1 MSKTDLSAG
10 EARRIALSAQGFAAA
25 PTKGSVGVTHL
36 RRLAARLGAIQI
48 DSVNVLV
55 RSHYL
60 PAYSRLGPYS
70 MRLFDKFA
78 YERRGMFEYWGHA
91 ASLLPIELHPLMRWR
106 MDKNAEEFERFRA
119 IIEGRRPGYVKSI
132 EREIAQRGPLA
143 FGDLADPGRLEK
155 VKTKYAESSIAW
167 WRWADGK
174 SVLESLFDMGRVA
187 VAGRRNFERLY
198 DFAERVIPE
207 EILALP
213 TPSEEDARRALVGI
227 ASRALGVATLRDLA
241 DYFRLPMAETR
252 ARAAE
257 LVEQGGL
264 LPARVEGW
272 TDPAYL
278 SAGTKAPAIEAHS
291 LVSPF
296 DSLVWNRARAERL
309 FGFHYRIEIYV
320 PEPKRVHGYYVL
332 PFLLGD
338 TLVARVDLK
347 ADRKSGALLV
357 PGAFLEHGNNGRHV
371 VGELATE
378 LRRMADWLA
387 LDQIR
392 VGDRGDLAPQLAR
405 ALGNRK
411 ISAAR

>member
-1 MSKTDLSAG
+1 MSKTDLSAR
-10 EARRIALSAQGFAAA
+10 EARCIALSAQGFASA
-25 PTKGSVGVTHL
+25 PLKAKVGVVDL
-36 RRLAARLGAIQI
+36 RRLATRLGAIQI

-70 MRLFDKFA
+70 MQLFDKFA
-78 YERRGMFEYWGHA
+78 YERKGMFEYWGHA
-91 ASLLPIELHPLMRWR
+91 ASFLPIELHPLMRWR
-106 MDKNAEEFERFRA
+106 MAKKIEEFERFRA

-132 EREIAQRGPLA
+132 ELEIAQRGPLA

-155 VKTKYAESSIAW
+155 VKTKYSESSMAW
-167 WRWADGK
+167 WHWADGK
-174 SVLESLFDMGRVA
+174 SVLESLFDMGRIA

-207 EILALP
+207 EIRALP
-213 TPSEEDARRALVGI
+213 TPSEEDARRALIKI
-227 ASRALGVATLRDLA
+227 AAGALGVATVKDLA

-252 ARAAE
+252 ARARE
-257 LVEQGGL
+257 LVEHGDL
-264 LPARVEGW
+264 LLGRVEGW

-278 SAGTKAPAIEAHS
+278 AAGAKDPAMEAHA

-347 ADRKSGALLV
+347 ADRKNATLLV

-371 VGELATE
+371 AGELATE
-378 LRRMADWLA
+378 LQRMADWLA
-387 LDQIR
+387 LDHIE
-392 VGDRGDLAPQLAR
+392 VGDRGDLTPQLVR
-405 ALGNRK
+405 ALRTPK
-411 ISAAR
+411 VKAAR

>member
-1 MSKTDLSAG
+1 MGKTDLSAG

-25 PTKGSVGVTHL
+25 PTKGRVGVTHL

-91 ASLLPIELHPLMRWR
+91 ASFLPITLHPLMRWR
-106 MDKNAEEFERFRA
+106 MAKNAEEFERFRA

-174 SVLESLFDMGRVA
+174 SVLESLFDKGRVA

-213 TPSEEDARRALVGI
+213 TPSEEDARRALVKVAAG
-227 ASRALGVATLRDLA
+227 ALGVATVRDLA

-252 ARAAE
+252 AGVAE
-257 LVEQGGL
+257 LVEQGDL

-278 SAGTKAPAIEAHS
+278 AAGAKAPAIEAHA

-347 ADRKSGALLV
+347 ADRKRGTLMV
-357 PGAFLEHGNNGRHV
+357 PGAFLEVGANGRHV
-371 VGELATE
+371 ASELATE

-387 LDQIR
+387 LDRIE

-405 ALGNRK
+405 ALVRK